1 MNLLIDMGNT
11 RLKWAVTTGGQ
22 IMIGSPL
29 LNTRI
34 NRYELIDL
42 WKGIYRPKRLAV
54 SCVSANQLLEL
65 VQSVARELWLDI
77 DIIMVKPQAQAFGV
91 INAYQQPE
99 KLGVDRWLSLV
110 AVWGQYHSPAC
121 IVDCGTAITVDL
133 IDADGR
139 HQGGLISPGLALM
152 KKSLGLGTV
161 ALSVSET
168 NHPFDRPVA
177 TFPPSLG
184 VGRMDSLPIATLL
197 TSREGGNADD
207 CREQSRSPSMAV
219 GLADFTEGAIYSGI
233 LMAAIGLIEHVLA
246 KQPEYRQ
253 LILTGG
259 DAELIAGQL
268 AVASIVD
275 PDLVLR
281 GLLCVLE
288 GHA

>member
-11 RLKWAVTTGGQ
+11 RLKWGITTGGQ
-22 IMIGSPL
+22 IITGRSL

-34 NRYELIDL
+34 NRHELIEL
-42 WKGIYRPKRLAV
+42 WKDIRPPRRLAV
-54 SCVSANQLLEL
+54 SCVSANRLLEL
-65 VQSVARELWLDI
+65 VQSVAFELWLDV
-77 DIIMVKPQAQAFGV
+77 DIILVKPQAQAFGV

-110 AVWGQYHSPAC
+110 AVCQQYQAPAC

-139 HQGGLISPGLALM
+139 HQGGLISPGLTLM
-152 KKSLGLGTV
+152 KQSLGQGTE
-161 ALSVSET
+161 ALSVSEASYA
-168 NHPFDRPVA
+168 F
-177 TFPPSLG
+177 
-184 VGRMDSLPIATLL
+184 
-197 TSREGGNADD
+197 
-207 CREQSRSPSMAV
+207 
-219 GLADFTEGAIYSGI
+219 GLANFTEAAIYSGT
-233 LMAAIGLIEHVLA
+233 LTAAIGLIEHVLA
-246 KQPEYRQ
+246 KQPENTQ

-259 DAELIAGQL
+259 DAELIAGKL
-268 AVASIVD
+268 DVASIVD